1 MYRKCN
7 YLFYIQT
14 QVLMLIQGGNWTE
27 YVDSI
32 CSTLLQDS
40 QVTLQLLNY
49 NSRTAL
55 GTTTG
60 VTTTGVTQPPH
71 PQETTNIMVCSGS
84 CYNIQIDPSLLKWKD
99 QAIIVVSLRNIMPIL
114 MNCMAENSVCI
125 SVCTYSKFR
134 HLCNRQATLKTTLFL
149 LCKLFLH
156 SCLHSC
162 LHILTTTVVSVLAVF
177 YCKGA

>member
-7 YLFYIQT
+7 YLFSIQT
-14 QVLMLIQGGNWTE
+14 QVLMLIQGGNWAE
-27 YVDSI
+27 YVESI
-32 CSTLLQDS
+32 CSTLLRDS
-40 QVTLQLLNY
+40 QGTLRLLNY

-71 PQETTNIMVCSGS
+71 PPHPPHPQETTNIMVCIGS

-125 SVCTYSKFR
+125 YVCT
-134 HLCNRQATLKTTLFL
+134 
-149 LCKLFLH
+149 
-156 SCLHSC
+156 
-162 LHILTTTVVSVLAVF
+162 
-177 YCKGA
+177 